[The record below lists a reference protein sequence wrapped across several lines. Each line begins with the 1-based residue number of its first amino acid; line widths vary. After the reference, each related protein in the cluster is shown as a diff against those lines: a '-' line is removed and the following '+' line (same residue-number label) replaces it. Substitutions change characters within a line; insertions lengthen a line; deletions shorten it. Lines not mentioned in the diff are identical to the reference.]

1 MNCYNENFVNN
12 FDSAFVIVCTIV
24 LWWHIDLSPVKIT
37 LLRMAL
43 GGPAQVQ
50 SHEKKSR
57 LSIPQ
62 KNRQSDLQFFFWHA
76 HLACLAGW
84 RCFSF
89 FLRFAPLAKN
99 RAAQRTLVKA
109 TPHSGLQFKQII
121 LVSTFFTPLG
131 TC

>member
-57 LSIPQ
+57 LFYSPQ
-62 KNRQSDLQFFFWHA
+62 KSAVRSPIFL
-76 HLACLAGW
+76 LARPPSLLGGLAVLLLLPPV
-84 RCFSF
+84 RPPC
-89 FLRFAPLAKN
+89 
-99 RAAQRTLVKA
+99 QE
-109 TPHSGLQFKQII
+109 
-121 LVSTFFTPLG
+121 
-131 TC
+131 